1 MKIFIKNKSNNK
13 KPNLVPLI
21 NIVFLLLIFFMLASE
36 FTDFKTID
44 MTSPSETNTNIENKN
59 KPIIVNL
66 SPEGKIK
73 VNNKIAD
80 LNNLNTTLKNIL
92 KDDNAKKIIISTPEN
107 TKVNILVKTI
117 DIIRNLGIDNIALVT
132 KEQE

>member
-1 MKIFIKNKSNNK
+1 MNLFLKQNKSSEIN
-13 KPNLVPLI
+13 VAPLI
-21 NIVFLLLIFFMLASE
+21 DVVFLLLIFFMLASE

-44 MTSPSETNTNIENKN
+44 MTSPSETNTNIENEN

-80 LNNLNTTLKNIL
+80 LNNLNTTLKNVL

-117 DIIRNLGIDNIALVT
+117 DIIRNLGIDNIALLT

>member
-1 MKIFIKNKSNNK
+1 MNLFLKQNKSSEIN
-13 KPNLVPLI
+13 VAPLI
-21 NIVFLLLIFFMLASE
+21 DVVFLLLIFFMLASE

-44 MTSPSETNTNIENKN
+44 MTSPSETNTNIENEN

-80 LNNLNTTLKNIL
+80 LNNLNITLKNIL

-117 DIIRNLGIDNIALVT
+117 DIIRNLGIDNIALLT

>member
-1 MKIFIKNKSNNK
+1 MNLFLKQNKSSEIN
-13 KPNLVPLI
+13 VAPLI
-21 NIVFLLLIFFMLASE
+21 DVVFLLLIFFMLASE

-44 MTSPSETNTNIENKN
+44 MTSPSETNTNIKNEN
-59 KPIIVNL
+59 KPIILNL

-73 VNNKIAD
+73 VNNEIID

-117 DIIRNLGIDNIALVT
+117 DIIRNLGIDNIALIT

>member
-1 MKIFIKNKSNNK
+1 MNLFLKQNKSSEIN
-13 KPNLVPLI
+13 VAPLI
-21 NIVFLLLIFFMLASE
+21 DVVFLLLIFFMLASE

-44 MTSPSETNTNIENKN
+44 MTSPSETNTNIKNEN

-80 LNNLNTTLKNIL
+80 LNNLNTTLKNVL

-117 DIIRNLGIDNIALVT
+117 DIIRNLGIDNIALLT

>member
-1 MKIFIKNKSNNK
+1 MNLFLKQNKSSEIN
-13 KPNLVPLI
+13 VAPLI
-21 NIVFLLLIFFMLASE
+21 DVVFLLLIFFMLASE

-44 MTSPSETNTNIENKN
+44 MTSPSETNTNIKNEN

-80 LNNLNTTLKNIL
+80 LNNLNITLKNIL

-117 DIIRNLGIDNIALVT
+117 DIIRNLGIDNIALLT

>member
-1 MKIFIKNKSNNK
+1 MNLFLKKNKSTEIN
-13 KPNLVPLI
+13 VAPLI
-21 NIVFLLLIFFMLASE
+21 DVVFLLLIFFMLASE

-59 KPIIVNL
+59 KPIILNL
-66 SPEGKIK
+66 SSEGKIK
-73 VNNKIAD
+73 VNNKIVD

-92 KDDNAKKIIISTPEN
+92 KNDNVKKIIISTPEN

-117 DIIRNLGIDNIALVT
+117 DIIRNLGIENIALVT

>member
-1 MKIFIKNKSNNK
+1 MNLFLKQNKSSEIN
-13 KPNLVPLI
+13 VAPLI
-21 NIVFLLLIFFMLASE
+21 DVVFLLLIFFMLASE

-80 LNNLNTTLKNIL
+80 LNNLNTTLNNIL
-92 KDDNAKKIIISTPEN
+92 KDDNAKKIIISTPED
-107 TKVNILVKTI
+107 TKINILVKTI
-117 DIIRNLGIDNIALVT
+117 DIIRNLGIDNIALLT

>member
-1 MKIFIKNKSNNK
+1 MNLFLKQNKSSEIN
-13 KPNLVPLI
+13 VAPLI
-21 NIVFLLLIFFMLASE
+21 DVVFLLLIFFMLASE

-44 MTSPSETNTNIENKN
+44 MTSPSETNTNIKNEN

-92 KDDNAKKIIISTPEN
+92 KDDNAKKIIISTPED
-107 TKVNILVKTI
+107 TKINILVKTI
-117 DIIRNLGIDNIALVT
+117 DIIRNLGIDNIALLT

>member
-1 MKIFIKNKSNNK
+1 MNLFLKQNKSSEIN
-13 KPNLVPLI
+13 VAPLI
-21 NIVFLLLIFFMLASE
+21 DVVFLLLIFFMLASE

-44 MTSPSETNTNIENKN
+44 MTSPSETNTNIENEN

-80 LNNLNTTLKNIL
+80 LNNLNITLKNIL

-117 DIIRNLGIDNIALVT
+117 DIIRNLGIDNIALLT
-132 KEQE
+132 KDQE

>member
-1 MKIFIKNKSNNK
+1 MNLFLKQKKSFEIN
-13 KPNLVPLI
+13 VAPLI
-21 NIVFLLLIFFMLASE
+21 DVVFLLLIFFMLASE

-44 MTSPSETNTNIENKN
+44 MTSPSETNTNIENEN

-80 LNNLNTTLKNIL
+80 LNNLNTTLKNVL

-117 DIIRNLGIDNIALVT
+117 DIIRNLGIDNIALLT